1 MRYYTKEWYERMQ
14 ELYSV
19 EDLRIIA
26 DRTYSDAEIQAFY
39 DADMEDAIRRAYAD
53 YETPPSF
60 EMEEELRDPR
70 QVIIFN
76 EQTGE
81 VSHPASLAEA
91 REHLAQE
98 RRRREAEFANRPPFD
113 PAETREDFRDMYEA
127 LLQYGMQAYPRWVG
141 ETWDHRLLALR
152 RVPESLYRRM
162 KEDSE
167 AGWQAFRA
175 VEEEARAVWEQQ
187 DIPEAIRARFHFHDA
202 GVYAVETVGR
212 DVVLYLDDVE
222 GETDYVKVTFSGTDR
237 IEREEGLVL
246 EIGVNEQGRVQSN
259 CQYLYGELYREA
271 GMYEVHMLLWTPQA
285 LRYLTI
291 RCRDIRF
298 KDVDDFPFV

>member
-1 MRYYTKEWYERMQ
+1 MRYYTKEWYKWMQ

-26 DRTYSDAEIQAFY
+26 DKTYSDAEIQAFY
-39 DADMEDAIRRAYAD
+39 DADLEDAIRRAYAD

-60 EMEEELRDPR
+60 ETKEKVQDPR

-81 VSHPASLAEA
+81 VSHPASLEEA
-91 REHLAQE
+91 REHMAQE
-98 RRRREAEFANRPPFD
+98 RLRRETEYANRPPFD

-127 LLQYGMQAYPRWVG
+127 LLQYGVQAYPQWVR
-141 ETWDHRLLALR
+141 ETVDHRLLALR
-152 RVPESLYRRM
+152 RVPESLYQRM
-162 KEDSE
+162 REDSE

-175 VEEEARAVWEQQ
+175 VEEKVRVVWEQQ
-187 DIPEAIRARFHFHDA
+187 DIPEDIRSCFRFHDA
-202 GVYAVETVGR
+202 GVYAIETVGR
-212 DVVLYLDDVE
+212 DVVLYLDDVA
-222 GETDYVKVTFSGTDR
+222 GETDYVKVTFSGADR
-237 IEREEGLVL
+237 MDREEGLVP

-271 GMYEVHMLLWTPQA
+271 GMYEVHMLLWTMTA